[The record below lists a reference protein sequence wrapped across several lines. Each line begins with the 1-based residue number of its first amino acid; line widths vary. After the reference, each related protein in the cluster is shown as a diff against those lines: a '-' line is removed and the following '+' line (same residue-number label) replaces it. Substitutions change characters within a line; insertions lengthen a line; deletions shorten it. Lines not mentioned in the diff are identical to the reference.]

1 MMRKTAM
8 ERVIRLLLSIV
19 AVMALA
25 ADLITIP
32 VFAADYSFESGGG
45 ALSGFGG
52 ATGLDEPVSPDPLS
66 ENTRRNKDAAYLPPP
81 YGVFSGEIPTDISSP
96 YHNHLPESGFTTV
109 GQDLPPA
116 GGESYAP
123 GSGSAAAGVL
133 PSTSV
138 TAALNTTPWYYE
150 DGSIG
155 TLTIPKLSKTITVYE
170 GESLEN
176 MRKGIGHFASTSAW
190 DGNVALA
197 GHNRGAAAY
206 FGFVKNLNV
215 GDTLIY
221 STKYGTRTYKI
232 FYKEKI
238 AETDTSALNWS
249 GENLLTMITC
259 VENQAALRWAV
270 RARETD

>member
-1 MMRKTAM
+1 MLMTAG
-8 ERVIRLLLSIV
+8 ILS
-19 AVMALA
+19 A
-25 ADLITIP
+25 P
-32 VFAADYSFESGGG
+32 VFAADYSFESG
-45 ALSGFGG
+45 SGTLDVFGG
-52 ATGLDEPVSPDPLS
+52 ATGYDDPVSPDPLS

-81 YGVFSGEIPTDISSP
+81 YGVFSGDIPTGTSSL
-96 YHNHLPESGFTTV
+96 YHNSLPESGFMAA
-109 GQDLPPA
+109 GQDVPPV
-116 GGESYAP
+116 GGEDYAP
-123 GSGSAAAGVL
+123 GGNGVTASGLL

-176 MRKGIGHFASTSAW
+176 MKRGIGHFASTSAW

-206 FGFVKNLNV
+206 FGFVKNLNI

-221 STKYGTRTYKI
+221 STKYGTRTYQI

-238 AETDTSALNWS
+238 AETDTSALGWS

-259 VENQAALRWAV
+259 VENQAALRWSV
-270 RARETD
+270 RAREVV